1 MMKNFKAQSSI
12 EFVSVV
18 AITALLASPFI
29 IQAQQSV
36 IDTRES
42 SDLSRFDSSFD
53 NFVNKIERVD
63 AMGEPARDSIRISVP
78 SNIVDTKVESDA
90 LIYTRNSSSGLVN
103 YTRLTEATINNG
115 SLPEEEGSQRI
126 QIEASGSGVNFTANT
141 SDN

>member
-18 AITALLASPFI
+18 AITTLLASPFI